1 MAPRHKGNPSKP
13 KSSTPPLPVLHLHAA
28 GIDIGAREIYVAVP
42 PGSSARPVRAFATFT
57 EDLHCLRDWLQ
68 ECGVTTVAM
77 ESTGVYWIPLFQ
89 ILEAAGVEV
98 CLVNARHC
106 KNLPGRKTDVQDC
119 QWLQHLH
126 CVGLLRGSFRPADQ
140 VCAVRTILRHRDALV
155 RGAGRCVS
163 HLHKALTQMNVQ
175 LHHVISDLTG
185 VTGQAIL
192 QAILAG
198 ERDPQTLAALKD
210 HRIKASRDVIAK
222 SLRGDWR
229 AEHLFTL
236 RQTHALWQ
244 QHQKLIAECDAQIQ
258 AMLQAFDARADLKA
272 APLPPAKSSH
282 KKAQRNE
289 PQFAAREE
297 CYRVLGVDL
306 TAVPGFQT
314 PTVLVLLGELGPEFA
329 EKFPTAKHFGSWL
342 GLCPDNRITGG
353 KIYSVK
359 TRDVKSRV
367 AEALRLAAQSLW
379 RAQNYFGDLYRR
391 WKARLGSPKA
401 ITAMAHK
408 LARIL
413 WHLLKFKQPFNPAV
427 FAKEEEKMKR
437 KKLARL
443 QNLAASLN
451 YQLVPQP

>member
-1 MAPRHKGNPSKP
+1 MAPRRKGNPP
-13 KSSTPPLPVLHLHAA
+13 EAKSAPQLPVLHPHAA
-28 GIDIGAREIYVAVP
+28 GIDIGARDIYVAVP
-42 PGSSARPVRAFATFT
+42 PGSCERTVRSFPTFT
-57 EDLHCLRDWLQ
+57 EDLHALRDWLRQ
-68 ECGVTTVAM
+68 CGVTTVAM

-89 ILEAAGVEV
+89 IIEAAGIEV

-126 CVGLLRGSFRPADQ
+126 SVGLLRGSFRPADQ

-192 QAILAG
+192 NALLAG
-198 ERDPQTLAALKD
+198 ERDPQKLAALKD
-210 HRIKASRDVIAK
+210 HRIKASRDILAK

-236 RQTHALWQ
+236 RQTHALWR
-244 QHQKLIAECDAQIQ
+244 QHQSLIAECDAQIE
-258 AMLQAFDARADLKA
+258 AMLLGFDSRADVKT
-272 APLPPAKSSH
+272 APLPPAKSGH

-289 PQFAAREE
+289 PQFQAREE
-297 CYRVLGVDL
+297 SYRVLGVDL
-306 TAVPGFQT
+306 TAVPGFAS
-314 PTVLVLLGELGPEFA
+314 PTVLVLLCELGPGFA
-329 EKFPTAKHFGSWL
+329 EKFATAKHFGSWL

-353 KIYSVK
+353 KIYSVR

-379 RAQNYFGDLYRR
+379 QAKNYFGDLYRR

-413 WHLLKFKQPFNPAV
+413 WHLLKFKQPFNPEV
-427 FAKEEEKMKR
+427 FAQAEGKMKR

-443 QNLAASLN
+443 QTLATALN
-451 YQLVPQP
+451 YSLVPNQ